1 MIVLCYRGCSTCK
14 KALKWLNNHHINYTE
29 REITVAH
36 PNFDEIKK
44 WHELSQ
50 LPIQKF
56 FNTNGKLYK
65 EKNLK
70 NILPNLSLEETYRL
84 LSDDG
89 MLIKRPLV
97 INDNKILIGFKEEE
111 WEDKLL

>member
-1 MIVLCYRGCSTCK
+1 MNSVSYL
-14 KALKWLNNHHINYTE
+14 
-29 REITVAH
+29 
-36 PNFDEIKK
+36 F
-44 WHELSQ
+44 
-50 LPIQKF
+50 
-56 FNTNGKLYK
+56 
-65 EKNLK
+65 KN
-70 NILPNLSLEETYRL
+70 SLEETYRL